1 MQIESR
7 ETARAIERLKAIL
20 ACCEELDGNADIA
33 ADLAE
38 IRETVAVVLDDFET
52 EYLTASNDEFVLI
65 TELNRR
71 LLQLDARCRDY

>member
-1 MQIESR
+1 MRTSPRYTTQ
-7 ETARAIERLKAIL
+7 AIERLTAIL
-20 ACCEELDGNADIA
+20 TCCGELDGNADIA

-38 IRETVAVVLDDFET
+38 IRETVAVVLDDFEN

>member
-1 MQIESR
+1 MRTSPRYTTQ
-7 ETARAIERLKAIL
+7 AIDRLNAIL
-20 ACCEELDGNADIA
+20 ACCGELDGNADIA

-65 TELNRR
+65 GELNRR
-71 LLQLDARCRDY
+71 LLLLDARCRDY

>member
-1 MQIESR
+1 MEPSPR
-7 ETARAIERLKAIL
+7 HTARAIERLNAIL
-20 ACCEELDGNADIA
+20 ACCGELDGNADIA

-65 TELNRR
+65 GELNRR